1 MIKTGIVISIKNRK
15 AGIMT
20 SSGEFVYIKTSKILP
35 KVGEIHT
42 GELCRKNLLI
52 YKYALIAASVMFIF
66 ISSIGAYS
74 YYTPVTT
81 VVLSINPSVSI
92 EANRWNK
99 IISSKALNSDGLLI
113 LNNIKLKYKSIDDGL
128 ELLVEEAKTEDFIN
142 DKYIIDKKIINV
154 DFESKKNSSI
164 DISKFKNI
172 VDSNN
177 LSININ
183 SNLDTNKNIDITA
196 NNKKIDTSKFKNGS
210 YKKNDSTENSNI
222 ENNTVKKPSL
232 NSNSNTKIIT
242 NKNKNTKANT
252 NTKTKTNKNTN
263 TVEEKSSRINQEVKK
278 NNNEN
283 INKDTMEKN
292 KSQDDR
298 NKTIRNVDKNNGD
311 NKIY

>member
-1 MIKTGIVISIKNRK
+1 MIKTGIVISVVNRK
-15 AGIMT
+15 VGIMT
-20 SSGEFVYIKTSKILP
+20 SSGEFVYIKANNAFT

-42 GELCRKNLLI
+42 GELYRKNLLI
-52 YKYALIAASVMFIF
+52 YKYAIIAASLMFIF
-66 ISSIGAYS
+66 ISSVVAYD
-74 YYTPVTT
+74 YYTPITT

-92 EANRWNK
+92 KANRWNK

-210 YKKNDSTENSNI
+210 YKKNDSTETSNI
-222 ENNTVKKPSL
+222 GDNTVKKPSL
-232 NSNSNTKIIT
+232 NSNTNTKIIT
-242 NKNKNTKANT
+242 NK

-263 TVEEKSSRINQEVKK
+263 TVEKKSSRSNQEVKK